1 MQIHL
6 DPSSGV
12 PIYLQVVE
20 QVKRLVAAGRLAP
33 GEELPPIRALAER
46 LVINPNTAA
55 RAYRELE
62 RAGVVF
68 KRGTAGTYV
77 APGPLAPPRRHHLRA
92 LDERIDALLAEAR
105 LLGVELDELIERV
118 RRRDHEA
125 VPGREETSDARR

>member
-1 MQIHL
+1 MQVHL
-6 DPSSGV
+6 DPTSGV
-12 PIYLQVVE
+12 PIYRQIVD

-62 RAGVVF
+62 RAGVVLT
-68 KRGTAGTYV
+68 RGTAGTFV
-77 APGPLAPPRRHHLRA
+77 AAGPPAPPRAHHLRA

-105 LLGVELDELIERV
+105 LLGVEADELIERV
-118 RRRDHEA
+118 RRRGGEA
-125 VPGREETSDARR
+125 GARREETSDARR

>member
-1 MQIHL
+1 MEVHL
-6 DPSSGV
+6 DPTSGV
-12 PIYLQVVE
+12 PIYRQIVD

-62 RAGVVF
+62 RAGVVLT
-68 KRGTAGTYV
+68 RGAAGTVV
-77 APGPLAPPRRHHLRA
+77 APAPPAPPRAHHLRA

-105 LLGVELDELIERV
+105 VLGVGADELIERL
-118 RRRDHEA
+118 RRRAESGA
-125 VPGREETSDARR
+125 RREETSDARR